1 MRRLFVAAVLAVFG
15 HAAAAADSY
24 ICSPEKSTGFTFNKG
39 NRQWDMARFAV
50 EGKKYFVKNEK
61 GSWQWLESEDTD
73 RSPVRCSDFNNY
85 DSLSCTGFY
94 EIVFNRKSLRFQKI
108 YGEGYVTSPEA
119 IGTDKEG
126 AATPYME
133 IGTCSVQ
140 QPQ

>member
-1 MRRLFVAAVLAVFG
+1 MRRLFFAAVLAVFG
-15 HAAAAADSY
+15 HAAASADSY
-24 ICSPEKSTGFTFNKG
+24 VCIPEKSTGFTFNKG

-50 EGKKYFVKNEK
+50 EGKKYSVKNEK
-61 GSWQWLESEDTD
+61 GSWQWLESEDSD

-108 YGEGYVTSPEA
+108 YGEGYVTSPET

-126 AATPYME
+126 AATPYLE

-140 QPQ
+140 QAQ